1 MKSYGLNNLLIS
13 VDNTIYF
20 CELPFKTFAIIMTLL
35 QNAHIKRFGEVY
47 LLSIQDA
54 NLTLEEQ

>member
-1 MKSYGLNNLLIS
+1 
-13 VDNTIYF
+13 
-20 CELPFKTFAIIMTLL
+20 MTLL

>member
-1 MKSYGLNNLLIS
+1 MKFTG
-13 VDNTIYF
+13 
-20 CELPFKTFAIIMTLL
+20 IMTLL
-35 QNAHIKRFGEVY
+35 QNVHIKRFGEVY

>member
-1 MKSYGLNNLLIS
+1 
-13 VDNTIYF
+13 
-20 CELPFKTFAIIMTLL
+20 MTLW
-35 QNAHIKRFGEVY
+35 QNVHIKRFGEVY

>member
-1 MKSYGLNNLLIS
+1 M
-13 VDNTIYF
+13 NTG
-20 CELPFKTFAIIMTLL
+20 IMTLL
-35 QNAHIKRFGEVY
+35 QNVHKKLFSEVY

>member
-1 MKSYGLNNLLIS
+1 
-13 VDNTIYF
+13 
-20 CELPFKTFAIIMTLL
+20 MTLL
-35 QNAHIKRFGEVY
+35 QNVHIKQFSEVY